1 MLNNQLQQFIKQSKQ
16 IATKQDDIAHAMAQM
31 RQWQDDF
38 SQVLKRSLEV
48 KPNFSAQSALLQGM
62 TLLAM
67 EVQTQIGQW
76 SKKWQTVAAAQSVA
90 QMFDNKVMLLVFGK
104 FNAGKSSFCN
114 LLAECF
120 RLEGEHVRYFHILNE
135 QVYYTDALLREGATE
150 TTAQLQGVCLGENL
164 VLLDT
169 PGLHSATEENSA
181 LTQRFIDS
189 ADGVLWLSSSS
200 SPGQVQELQ
209 TLVRELR
216 RHKPLLPII
225 TRSDYIEEDE
235 VDGEIC
241 SVLRNKN
248 TAQRALQQADVL
260 LRARDK
266 LHEMR
271 VDVTLLQPPVSISG
285 EMLRQHQM
293 TVQAMLDSGFEQ
305 LFAVL
310 LAMIEPALNY
320 KQRKPAEIFLHYLQE
335 HVVEDLVLKIE
346 PLIAKQQYELEQA
359 RQDLLIQKDR
369 LAEAVWR
376 QVLPELPA
384 LLAQHA
390 PHQQVEAVL
399 LTLAE
404 WLQEAFHQQVQQLL
418 AIYQIQNQ
426 HNMALH
432 LAPQIGYEIL
442 AGQVVYEQL
451 YTALSHELNRVIQ
464 KHSAAI
470 IVQCEVCLDKAMQQL
485 QQFMQQID
493 QYAQDL
499 ERLAQYLR
507 AG

>member
-1 MLNNQLQQFIKQSKQ
+1 MLNHQLQQFIMQSKKV
-16 IATKQDDIAHAMAQM
+16 AAKQGNIEHVLIQM
-31 RQWQDDF
+31 QQWQHDF
-38 SQVLKRSLEV
+38 SQALKHSLDA
-48 KPNFSAQSALLQGM
+48 KSNFSAQSELLQQM

-76 SKKWQTVAAAQSVA
+76 SEKWQSVAAAQSVA
-90 QMFDNKVMLLVFGK
+90 EMFADKVMLLVFGK

-114 LLAECF
+114 LLAACF
-120 RLEGEHVRYFHILNE
+120 RLEGEQVRYFHILNE
-135 QVYYTDALLREGATE
+135 QVYYTDTLLREGATE

-209 TLVRELR
+209 TLARELR

-260 LRARDK
+260 LRAQDK
-266 LHEMR
+266 LHDMQI
-271 VDVTLLQPPVSISG
+271 DVALLQPPVSISG
-285 EMLRQHQM
+285 EMLRQHKM
-293 TVQAMLDSGFEQ
+293 TAQAMLDSGFEQ
-305 LFAVL
+305 LFAVFL
-310 LAMIEPALNY
+310 EIVKPALHY

-335 HVVEDLVLKIE
+335 HVLEDFTLSIE
-346 PLIAKQQYELEQA
+346 PFVVKLQCRLEQA
-359 RQDLLIQKDR
+359 RQNLLIQKEA

-376 QVLPELPA
+376 QILPELPV

-390 PHQQVEAVL
+390 QHQQIDAVL
-399 LTLAE
+399 FTLAE
-404 WLQEAFHQQVQQLL
+404 WLQDAFNQQVQQQL
-418 AIYQIQNQ
+418 ADYQIQNQ
-426 HNMALH
+426 HNVVLH
-432 LAPQIGYEIL
+432 LAPQIGYEML

-451 YTALSHELNRVIQ
+451 YTALSYEVNKIIQ

-470 IVQCEVCLDKAMQQL
+470 IAQCEASLEKSV
-485 QQFMQQID
+485 QQIQEFMGTID
-493 QYAQDL
+493 KYTHDL
-499 ERLAQYLR
+499 AYLAQYLR
-507 AG
+507 KE